1 MTYKKIIWQIEYFL
15 IQSEQIIDPLVL
27 PKMNIAY
34 LKDKLSFKNPR
45 EMEYEVITSPEA
57 VDYRWHFAVYLR
69 KEVRENDFRKFE
81 NAVSLLWR
89 RKYSEYIVDIQQYVL
104 LRLTESKNNQKLT
117 LTLLSLVTDSTT
129 DVTIVHQE
137 EHIDSFGHSFWKLVT
152 FVREDSFI
160 DSQVTADLDINK
172 LQLLTNFTGTDDSI
186 YKLESKVPDTLKR
199 YDISFSFFV
208 SSAIKKQKLTI
219 LSKKIEDL
227 WKNTGLWNSKD
238 NVKIDIRKQD
248 KYLTNEGLLYKVI
261 YYLSVNAVTLDS
273 NQFQNTNSTK
283 LKDIL
288 QSLSSTTENYN
299 LIEKTKTFRY
309 EEQFSFLL
317 TKPVLMTDKHRLET
331 QLKKAWIAQKSGIAP
346 TSVKLQ
352 ILLQDEF
359 VGQKGKSLWRVLYAL
374 QADNITLKS
383 TQEGELTVTS
393 LNKYVNLTETGT
405 NKKYTDYLEWT
416 PLTLLKRYQ
425 ELFVLHF
432 SQRFETKNY
441 KKLADKIKLLWNN
454 TNGITGVKILKQEK
468 VLDKSSKAVWSVLY
482 SLESSN
488 MQHIDNVLVSQP
500 SFQDIKRA
508 IQILSP
514 LGKHYELVDIQK
526 YYRLSQT
533 FQVTFNRRI
542 YKKDIVKF
550 NDVLKSFLENTTKGF
565 TWTAGSNFILTKE
578 DHVINTNTGF

>member
-27 PKMNIAY
+27 PKMNVAY

-69 KEVRENDFRKFE
+69 KEVRETDFRKFE

-117 LTLLSLVTDSTT
+117 LTSLSLVTDSTT

-137 EHIDSFGHSFWKLVT
+137 EHIDAFGNVLSTLMIKAVTMIITIRSFWKLVT

-160 DSQVTADLDINK
+160 DSQVTADFDINK

-317 TKPVLMTDKHRLET
+317 TKPVLMTDKQRLET
-331 QLKKAWIAQKSGIAP
+331 QLKKAWIAQKYGIAP
-346 TSVKLQ
+346 TNVKLQ
-352 ILLQDEF
+352 ILLQDEL
-359 VGQKGKSLWRVLYAL
+359 VGQKGYNLLAIIKHLPLL
-374 QADNITLKS
+374 TNITVLSEDSITKYLKNDD
-383 TQEGELTVTS
+383 VII
-393 LNKYVNLTETGT
+393 
-405 NKKYTDYLEWT
+405 D
-416 PLTLLKRYQ
+416 
-425 ELFVLHF
+425 F
-432 SQRFETKNY
+432 S
-441 KKLADKIKLLWNN
+441 I
-454 TNGITGVKILKQEK
+454 
-468 VLDKSSKAVWSVLY
+468 SK
-482 SLESSN
+482 E
-488 MQHIDNVLVSQP
+488 
-500 SFQDIKRA
+500 
-508 IQILSP
+508 
-514 LGKHYELVDIQK
+514 
-526 YYRLSQT
+526 
-533 FQVTFNRRI
+533 
-542 YKKDIVKF
+542 
-550 NDVLKSFLENTTKGF
+550 
-565 TWTAGSNFILTKE
+565 
-578 DHVINTNTGF
+578 